1 MKLSQDNAQNIVEA
15 MSGIINQDINMMDSD
30 GVIIA
35 STDHQRIGHFH
46 EGAKRAIKLKKEII
60 ISKDNEFQGSKKG
73 INLPVFL
80 WDEIVGVIG
89 ITGDQEHVV
98 KYGQIIKNMT
108 EILLKEIY
116 LESQSRLEKEARK
129 HFVEELIFRKFEKV
143 ELMETRAS
151 FLSINLALPR
161 RVLVFE
167 ITEADEI
174 EFDKWQNLWEK
185 VFSLIMNEFSFNSNN
200 VVVSNGS
207 KAIVLY
213 VDEERN
219 KSTAELL
226 KKIIVKLQSAIK
238 EKHRLQISAGVGRK
252 CIHPQELHLSYLD
265 AEKCLRFAKMKEDKQ
280 ILFYDD
286 LNLELL
292 IEVLPVQVMNG
303 FCNKV
308 LVNNTLSKKDLETL
322 KVFFKNNS
330 SINAAADEL
339 YIHKNTLQYRLNK
352 IHKLTGFNP
361 RVFNEAVILYFS
373 LLLQDYLVCNDFEI

>member
-1 MKLSQDNAQNIVEA
+1 MKLSQDNAQKIVEA
-15 MSGIINQDINMMDSD
+15 MSGIIKQDINMMDSN

-35 STDHQRIGHFH
+35 STDHKRIGHFH
-46 EGAKRAIKLKKEII
+46 EGAKRAIRLKKEII
-60 ISKDNEFQGSKKG
+60 IHKDNEFQGSKKG

-213 VDEERN
+213 VDEES
-219 KSTAELL
+219 KQKTIELL
-226 KKIIVKLQSAIK
+226 KKIIGKIQSIVK
-238 EKHRLQISAGVGRK
+238 EKYKLKISAGVGRR
-252 CIHPQELHLSYLD
+252 CLQPQELHLSFLD
-265 AEKCLRFAKMKEDKQ
+265 AEKCLNFAKMREKQ
-280 ILFYDD
+280 QALFYED

-292 IEVLPVQVMNG
+292 IEAMPAQTIAC
-303 FCNKV
+303 FCSKV
-308 LVNNTLSKKDLETL
+308 LEKKLSSKDLETL
-322 KVFFKNNS
+322 KVFFKNNC
-330 SINAAADEL
+330 SINATADDL

-352 IHKLTGFNP
+352 IHKMTGFNP
-361 RVFNEAVILYFS
+361 RVFNEAVILYFF
-373 LLLQDYLVCNDFEI
+373 LLLQDYLNCNGIEI

>member
-1 MKLSQDNAQNIVEA
+1 MIVLKLSQDNAQNIVEA

-151 FLSINLALPR
+151 FLSINLALP
-161 RVLVFE
+161 VE
-167 ITEADEI
+167 
-174 EFDKWQNLWEK
+174 
-185 VFSLIMNEFSFNSNN
+185 
-200 VVVSNGS
+200 
-207 KAIVLY
+207 
-213 VDEERN
+213 
-219 KSTAELL
+219 
-226 KKIIVKLQSAIK
+226 
-238 EKHRLQISAGVGRK
+238 
-252 CIHPQELHLSYLD
+252 C
-265 AEKCLRFAKMKEDKQ
+265 
-280 ILFYDD
+280 
-286 LNLELL
+286 
-292 IEVLPVQVMNG
+292 
-303 FCNKV
+303 
-308 LVNNTLSKKDLETL
+308 
-322 KVFFKNNS
+322 
-330 SINAAADEL
+330 
-339 YIHKNTLQYRLNK
+339 
-352 IHKLTGFNP
+352 
-361 RVFNEAVILYFS
+361 
-373 LLLQDYLVCNDFEI
+373 